1 MSRENR
7 GSLCF
12 FATLLTL
19 LRCGRMKDMSFKFAV
34 RPASNADVHDIF
46 TLLKK
51 ENLITG
57 TLEDLSNEILGMG
70 NSTYWVAARDG
81 IFLGVLRSSALGP
94 GLPRM
99 IAIDRIAFSSALL
112 RGELEFSPSLV
123 AEILCDRA
131 LGDVPAFAIANDSQ
145 VQRQAQAEEQAQA
158 EPSVLAIISKIL
170 LKKNFLPMG
179 KIAENLGE
187 ILSRQLGEHI
197 YDGQVFVR

>member
-1 MSRENR
+1 
-7 GSLCF
+7 
-12 FATLLTL
+12 
-19 LRCGRMKDMSFKFAV
+19 MKDMSFKFAV

-112 RGELEFSPSLV
+112 RGELEFSLSLV

-145 VQRQAQAEEQAQA
+145 VQRQAQAQA

-179 KIAENLGE
+179 KIAENLGGM
-187 ILSRQLGEHI
+187 LSRQLGEHI